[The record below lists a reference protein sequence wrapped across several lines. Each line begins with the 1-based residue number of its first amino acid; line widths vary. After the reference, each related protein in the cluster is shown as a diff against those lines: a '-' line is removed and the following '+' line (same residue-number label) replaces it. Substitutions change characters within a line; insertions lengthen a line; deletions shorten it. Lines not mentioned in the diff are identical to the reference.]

1 MKSPAGAAQWQ
12 AKTDDLIIP
21 DAYDPNKKH
30 KPTML
35 TTDLALRFDPTY
47 DKISRRFLEN
57 PDQLH
62 DAFSRAWFK
71 LLHRDM
77 GPRSRW
83 LGPEIPK
90 EVLLWEDPV
99 PEQEGPVIND
109 NDVSQLKK
117 AILGLGV
124 DNTKLIRVAYASAST
139 FRGGDKRGGANGAR
153 IRLEPQKN
161 WEVRISLLLT
171 FMRTHTDRHSR
182 STTRASSARSSPP
195 SRRSRRTSTAPAA
208 RRCLSPT

>member
-1 MKSPAGAAQWQ
+1 MYKYEWEQIKSPAGAHQWQ

-21 DAYDPNKKH
+21 DAYDQNKKH

-35 TTDLALRFDPTY
+35 TTDLSLRFDPAY

-57 PDQLH
+57 PEQLH

-90 EVLLWEDPV
+90 EVLLWEDPI
-99 PEQEGPVIND
+99 PDPPSQTISD
-109 NDVSQLKK
+109 SDVSQLKK
-117 AILGLGV
+117 AILNLGV
-124 DNTKLIRVAYASAST
+124 DNTKLIKVAFSSAST

-161 WEVRISLLLT
+161 WEVSTSRVSILMMNANSISGQQPQGAQRGSL
-171 FMRTHTDRHSR
+171 
-182 STTRASSARSSPP
+182 RA
-195 SRRSRRTSTAPAA
+195 
-208 RRCLSPT
+208 

>member
-1 MKSPAGAAQWQ
+1 MNFLGNKYLEYMYKYEWEQIKSPAGAHQWQ

-21 DAYDPNKKH
+21 DAYDKNKKH

-35 TTDLALRFDPTY
+35 TTDLSLRFDPAY

-62 DAFSRAWFK
+62 DAFARAWFK

-83 LGPEIPK
+83 LGPEIPS
-90 EVLLWEDPV
+90 EILLWEDPI
-99 PEQEGPVIND
+99 PEPEGQTISD

-117 AILGLGV
+117 AILNLGI
-124 DNTKLIRVAYASAST
+124 DNTTLIRVAFASAST

-153 IRLEPQKN
+153 IRLEPQVN
-161 WEVRISLLLT
+161 WEV
-171 FMRTHTDRHSR
+171 
-182 STTRASSARSSPP
+182 STC
-195 SRRSRRTSTAPAA
+195 STA
-208 RRCLSPT
+208 R